1 MKTTFSKTWKSS
13 SKPRKQRKYR
23 FNAPIQIKR
32 KLLASPLSKELK
44 ELHKKNAV
52 PIRIGDKVKI
62 INGNFKGKEGEVE
75 KIYIKKMKIGIS
87 KIEVEKKDG
96 SKSKIPVDP
105 SNCVIV
111 SLKKDKKRLENKKWL
126 KDILKDWYFQI
137 HGMY

>member
-111 SLKKDKKRLENKKWL
+111 SLKKDKKRLENKK
-126 KDILKDWYFQI
+126 
-137 HGMY
+137 